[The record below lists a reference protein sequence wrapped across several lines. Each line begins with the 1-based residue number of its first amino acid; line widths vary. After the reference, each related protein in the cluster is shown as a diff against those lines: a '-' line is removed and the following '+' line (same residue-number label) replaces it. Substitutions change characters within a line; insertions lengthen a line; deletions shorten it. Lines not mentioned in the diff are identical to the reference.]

1 MPHFEIY
8 AADVEAAKAY
18 YGGLFGWSFD
28 PMQGGEQMNYHLAT
42 GRDIGAANGCT
53 VGLLT
58 RPDTAHP
65 AGSAIRGGTMTFE
78 VPDCDGSYVWA
89 LNNGGAEALPPTDF
103 PGIGRCA
110 YVEDGQGNIVG
121 MITPAGEEEI

>member
-8 AADVEAAKAY
+8 VADVPAAIEY
-18 YGGLFGWSFD
+18 YKGLFGWSFE
-28 PMQGGEQMNYHLAT
+28 PMPGGEEMGYHLIEAA
-42 GRDIGAANGCT
+42 DIGMDKGMTAGI
-53 VGLLT
+53 LQ

-65 AGSAIRGGTMTFE
+65 AGSAVRGGTMTFE
-78 VPDCDGSYVWA
+78 VADCDDRYAWA
-89 LNNGGAEALPPTDF
+89 LANGGGEALPPTDF

-121 MITPAGEEEI
+121 MITPAQEA

>member
-8 AADVEAAKAY
+8 ASDVDAAKAY
-18 YGGLFGWSFD
+18 YEGLFGWSIT
-28 PMQGGEQMNYHLAT
+28 PMEGMEEANYHLAE
-42 GRDIGAANGCT
+42 GADVGMGKGLT
-53 VGLLT
+53 VGLLR

-65 AGSAIRGGTMTFE
+65 AGSAVRGGTMTFE
-78 VPDCDGSYVWA
+78 VSDCDARYAWA
-89 LNNGGAEALPPTDF
+89 LANGGAEALPPTDF

-121 MITPAGEEEI
+121 MITPAEAN